1 MRYHNPVFRPP
12 SEAGSLILQVSLGC
26 AHNACTFCSMYK
38 RKKFSIRSWDEI
50 ERDIDS
56 VAEEMAYVRRV
67 FLADGDALAL
77 DTKLLL
83 KVLNKLSQ
91 TFPRL
96 ERVGIYAGPKDILNK
111 SGEDLVKLRQAGLK
125 IMYLGLETGSENL
138 LRVINKGVDAS
149 RMIAAGQKALLAGF
163 ELSVTVITGLGGQE
177 YWREHAVATARVAS
191 AINPTYLGALTLMVV
206 PGTKLHQQVQS
217 GEFKLL
223 TAEQTLQELKL
234 MLENVNLSNCVF
246 RSNHASNY
254 LPLRGTL
261 NQDRDKLVLLLE
273 RALVEPGQASLR
285 PEYLR
290 GL

>member
-12 SEAGSLILQVSLGC
+12 SEAGSLILQISLGC
-26 AHNACTFCSMYK
+26 AHNACTFCGMYK
-38 RKKFSIRSWDEI
+38 GKSFTVRNWDEI

-56 VAEEMAYVRRV
+56 VITEMEYVRRV
-67 FLADGDALAL
+67 FLADGDALVT
-77 DTKLLL
+77 DTELLL
-83 KVLNKLSQ
+83 KILNKLYH
-91 TFPRL
+91 TFPLL

-111 SGEDLVKLRQAGLK
+111 SNEDLFKLHQAGLK

-138 LRVINKGVDAS
+138 LRAINKGVDAAK
-149 RMIAAGQKALLAGF
+149 MIEAGQKALLAGF

-177 YWREHAVATARVAS
+177 YWREHAVETARAVS

-206 PGTKLHQQVQS
+206 PGTKLHQQVQN

-223 TAEQTLQELKL
+223 TARQTLQELKL
-234 MLENVNLSNCVF
+234 MLENVNLDNCVF

-261 NQDRDKLVLLLE
+261 NKDREKLLLILE
-273 RALVEPGQASLR
+273 GALMEPGKALLR

>member
-12 SEAGSLILQVSLGC
+12 SEASSLILQVSLGC
-26 AHNACTFCSMYK
+26 AHNACTFCGMYK
-38 RKKFSIRSWDEI
+38 GKKFTIRGWDEI

-56 VAEEMAYVRRV
+56 VAGEMAYIRRV

-77 DTKLLL
+77 DTELLL
-83 KVLNKLSQ
+83 KVLNKLYQ

-96 ERVGIYAGPKDILNK
+96 ERTGIYAGPKDILKK
-111 SGEDLVKLRQAGLK
+111 SAEELAKLRQAGLK
-125 IMYLGLETGSENL
+125 IMYLGLETGSEKL
-138 LRVINKGVDAS
+138 LRAINKGVDAS
-149 RMIAAGQKALLAGF
+149 EMIAAGQKAMVAGF

-177 YWREHAVATARVAS
+177 HWREHAEDTAHVVS
-191 AINPTYLGALTLMVV
+191 AINPTYLGALTLMVE
-206 PGTKLHQQVQS
+206 PGTRLHHQVQS

-223 TAEQTLQELKL
+223 TAGQTLQELKL

-261 NQDRDKLVLLLE
+261 NQDREKLVLLLE
-273 RALVEPGQASLR
+273 QALTEPGKASLR